1 MPHRLD
7 PLLDPE
13 SIVIVGASTSGGMG
27 SRLIKNLQHGGFKGK
42 LFGLHPKNKE
52 AFGVPC
58 YPDFKSLPEKVD
70 HAIFAV
76 SDQRIEGLID
86 AAIEADVKAMSIM
99 SMLFI
104 DDDKEPYLKDRIQLK
119 LKDAD
124 ILLCGANG
132 MGFFHIEKGVW
143 VNGYYTRPNH
153 EPGGICIISQSG
165 SGLAGI
171 IDCEER
177 INLNLSVSSGSE
189 LTVGA
194 EDYLDYVLHQQST
207 KAVGMFLETIRKP
220 DQMIQ
225 AFQLAKERKIPIV
238 VLKTGRTEQSAE
250 LTVSHSGGLAGV
262 DDYYDALFEKYGI
275 QRVAD
280 MDELATTLIMF
291 DQPHTL
297 ATGNMVSI
305 HDSGGERQL
314 MIDIA
319 DQQGVEFA
327 ELEDGTTQKLK
338 EILEPGLP
346 AVNPLDAWGKG
357 LEDADQIMADCITEM
372 LDDPNASM
380 AAIVMDRG
388 PLGLIHEEYIDY
400 YMKQA
405 NDRTGKPVF
414 LVTNRQGTGIHP
426 LVVEATKMG
435 MPVLDGIQSFLAG
448 VRCLHQYR
456 DFLSR
461 KDVVDIDLDSDK
473 LKKHQD
479 QLEQNDFVSEA
490 DALNMF
496 FDLGLNAN
504 QSKIINNEEELLSEA
519 KVIDFPLVLKT
530 AVEDVYHK
538 SELNG
543 VYLNID
549 SEEKLRLSYEQLQ
562 EKHPGK
568 ALLARM
574 IQSEGIEMIVGMTTD
589 QQLGPMVTI
598 GFGGYYAEA
607 LNDTV
612 TMMPPFSK
620 QAAKEALKSLKMKS
634 LFEGYRG
641 SKPVDLDAFA
651 EFASRFSMI
660 ALELSNQICEIDLNP
675 VILGSDICIAV
686 DALISLHQH
695 NN

>member
-119 LKDAD
+119 LKDAE

-461 KDVVDIDLDSDK
+461 EDVIDLNLDSDK

-479 QLEQNDFVSEA
+479 QLEQSDFVSEA

-519 KVIDFPLVLKT
+519 KSMDFPLVLKT

-686 DALISLHQH
+686 DALISLHQQK
-695 NN
+695 

>member
-104 DDDKEPYLKDRIQLK
+104 DDDKEPYLKDRIHLK
-119 LKDAD
+119 LKDAE

-194 EDYLDYVLHQQST
+194 EDYLDYVLQQQST

-461 KDVVDIDLDSDK
+461 EDVIDLNLDSDK

-479 QLEQNDFVSEA
+479 QLEQSDFVSEA

-519 KVIDFPLVLKT
+519 KSMDFPLVLKT

-562 EKHPGK
+562 EQHPGK

>member
-7 PLLDPE
+7 PLLDSE
-13 SIVIVGASTSGGMG
+13 SIVVVGATTSGGMG
-27 SRLIKNLQHGGFKGK
+27 SRVIKNLQHGGFKGN

-58 YPDFKSLPEKVD
+58 YPDFKSLPEKID

-76 SDQRIEGLID
+76 SDERLEGLID

-99 SMLFI
+99 SMLYL
-104 DDDKEPYLKDRIQLK
+104 DDDEKPYLKDRIQAK
-119 LKDAD
+119 LKEAD

-143 VNGYYTRPNH
+143 VNGHFTRPNH

-165 SGLAGI
+165 SGVAGI

-177 INLNLSVSSGSE
+177 INLNLSVSAGSE

-194 EDYLDYVLHQQST
+194 EDYLDYILHQEST
-207 KAVGMFLETIRKP
+207 TVVGMFLETIRKP
-220 DQMIQ
+220 DEMIK
-225 AFQLAKERKIPIV
+225 AFELANEKEIPIV
-238 VLKTGRTEQSAE
+238 VLKTGKTERSAE

-262 DDYYDALFEKYGI
+262 DDYYNALFEKYGI

-291 DQPHTL
+291 DQPYTL
-297 ATGNMVSI
+297 ADGNMVSI

-314 MIDIA
+314 IIDIA

-327 ELEDGTTQKLK
+327 ELEDKTTEKLK
-338 EILEPGLP
+338 EILDPGLP
-346 AVNPLDAWGKG
+346 AVNPVDAWGKG
-357 LEDADQIMADCITEM
+357 LGDADQIMADCITEM
-372 LDDPNASM
+372 LDDKNASM

-388 PLGLIHEEYIDY
+388 PLGVVHEEYIDH

-435 MPVLDGIQSFLAG
+435 MPVLDGMHSFLAG

-456 DFLSR
+456 DFL
-461 KDVVDIDLDSDK
+461 KNKQKIDFALDSEK
-473 LKKHQD
+473 VETYRKQLD
-479 QLEQNDFVSEA
+479 QSDFFSEA
-490 DALNMF
+490 NALNMF
-496 FDLGLNAN
+496 ADLGLDSN
-504 QSKIINNEEELLSEA
+504 QSHVVTNENNLLSKA
-519 KVIDFPLVLKT
+519 AQVGYPLVLKT
-530 AVEDVYHK
+530 AIEDVFHK
-538 SELNG
+538 SELSG

-549 SEEKLRLSYEQLQ
+549 TEEKLTSAYKELQ
-562 EKHPGK
+562 EKLPGD
-568 ALLARM
+568 ALIASM
-574 IQSEGIEMIVGMTTD
+574 IQSEGIEMIIGMTTD

-607 LNDTV
+607 LKDAITL
-612 TMMPPFSK
+612 MPPFSK
-620 QAAKEALKSLKMKS
+620 ESAKNAVLSLKMKA
-634 LFEGYRG
+634 LLEGYRG
-641 SKPVDLDAFA
+641 SEAVDIDAFS
-651 EFASRFSMI
+651 EFASRFSVI
-660 ALELSNQICEIDLNP
+660 AVELSKQICEIDLNP

-686 DALISLHQH
+686 DALISLHQQ
-695 NN
+695 NK

>member
-99 SMLFI
+99 SMLLI
-104 DDDKEPYLKDRIQLK
+104 DDDEEPYLKDRIQLK

-461 KDVVDIDLDSDK
+461 EDVIDLNLDSDK

-479 QLEQNDFVSEA
+479 QLEQSDFVSEA

-519 KVIDFPLVLKT
+519 KSMDFPLVLKT

>member
-165 SGLAGI
+165 SGVAGI

-207 KAVGMFLETIRKP
+207 KVVGMFLEPIRKP

-461 KDVVDIDLDSDK
+461 EDVIDLNLDSDK

-479 QLEQNDFVSEA
+479 QLEQSDFVSEA

-519 KVIDFPLVLKT
+519 KSMDFPLVLKT

-562 EKHPGK
+562 EQHPGK

>member
-165 SGLAGI
+165 SGVAGI

-461 KDVVDIDLDSDK
+461 EDVIDLNLDSDK

-479 QLEQNDFVSEA
+479 QLEQSDFVSEA

-519 KVIDFPLVLKT
+519 KSMDFPLVLKT

-562 EKHPGK
+562 EQHPGK

>member
-99 SMLFI
+99 SMLLI
-104 DDDKEPYLKDRIQLK
+104 DDDQEPYLKDRIQLK

-165 SGLAGI
+165 SGVAGI

-207 KAVGMFLETIRKP
+207 KVVGMFLETIRKP

-461 KDVVDIDLDSDK
+461 EDVIDLNLDSDK

-479 QLEQNDFVSEA
+479 QLEQSDFVSEA

-519 KVIDFPLVLKT
+519 KSMDFPLVLKT

-641 SKPVDLDAFA
+641 SNPADLDAFA

>member
-119 LKDAD
+119 LKDAE

-275 QRVAD
+275 QRVSD

-327 ELEDGTTQKLK
+327 ELEDSTTQKLK

-461 KDVVDIDLDSDK
+461 EDVIDLNLDSNN

-479 QLEQNDFVSEA
+479 QLEQSNFVSEA

-519 KVIDFPLVLKT
+519 KSMDFPLVLKT

-562 EKHPGK
+562 EQHPGK